1 MFLGIDIAKNSFD
14 VALIKDDR
22 KPSHKVFA
30 NTTIGHQQLL
40 AWLHSHDAEIV
51 HAALEATGTYG
62 ETLAAVLV
70 TAGHTVSIVNPA
82 QIKAFAQSQ
91 LSRTKTD
98 KADAILI
105 ARFCQSYRPPA
116 WTPQTPAVR
125 ELQALV
131 RRLESLS
138 EMFHM
143 EKNRLEKNRLKA
155 GGLTQTVANSIQE
168 HLNFLETAIKQT
180 REQIKNHIDQDP
192 FLKEQKE
199 LLVSIPGIADTTAAV
214 LLAEIG
220 DVSLFDSA
228 GKVAAFAGLVPRI
241 RQSGSS
247 VRSHSRLSKIGT
259 SRLRRALYFPAM
271 VALRFNPLIQALG
284 KRLKAKGKSKMLI
297 IGAAMRKLLYL
308 VYGILKSAKPFDPDF
323 ASESA

>member
-14 VALIKDDR
+14 AALIKDDR
-22 KPSHKVFA
+22 KPNHKVFA
-30 NTTIGHQQLL
+30 NTTAGHQQLL
-40 AWLHSHDAEIV
+40 AWLDSHDAVTV

-62 ETLAAVLV
+62 ETLAEALFV
-70 TAGHTVSIVNPA
+70 AGHTVSVVNPA

-105 ARFCQSYRPPA
+105 ARFCQLCRPPA
-116 WTPQTPAVR
+116 WAPQPPEVR
-125 ELQALV
+125 ELQALA
-131 RRLESLS
+131 RRLESLL
-138 EMFHM
+138 EMCQM
-143 EKNRLEKNRLKA
+143 EKNRLQA
-155 GGLTQTVANSIQE
+155 GGLTQAVTESIQG
-168 HLNFLETAIKQT
+168 HLSFLESAIKQT
-180 REQIKNHIDQDP
+180 RKQISDHIDQNP
-192 FLKEQKE
+192 SLKEQKE

-220 DVSLFDSA
+220 DVSQFDNA

-241 RQSGSS
+241 RQSGTS
-247 VRSHSRLSKIGT
+247 VRSHCHLSKAGT

-284 KRLKAKGKSKMLI
+284 KRLTDKGKSKMLI

-308 VYGILKSAKPFDPDF
+308 VYGVLKSAKPFDPDF
-323 ASESA
+323 SGKLA